1 MNCGLPPLAPS
12 AAAILARRARA
23 IRETW
28 GGGGLPTTLPT
39 VTTSYGGASAAATWG
54 PTVCPRVDLL
64 ACSTLRGGVSN
75 VHLCYPAAS
84 PALHAV
90 RNRLVIVHAGHS
102 DSYIADRNPGTG
114 GAYLTYRL
122 LREGYHVLGVSM
134 PTDGFNASQS
144 FAKLDATPVT
154 VTSHDF
160 SVLVADGAKGLR
172 FFVDGLIIALNS
184 ALATLGFS
192 HADAIGISGGAWTV
206 EMVAAVDT
214 RIRRSASVFGSMPW
228 ELRAAM
234 GGPGDNGDWEQLPTT
249 ADIWRSWGREE
260 VVYAAGCIDA
270 GRRRVQ
276 LLGPSEPVF
285 PTATVADAV
294 ARYGAGIDAVVPT
307 GQHEIRSSAATA
319 HEYTDTDI
327 EWLMDWLEAA

>member
-23 IRETW
+23 IRDTW
-28 GGGGLPTTLPT
+28 GGEGLPFASPV
-39 VTTSYGGASAAATWG
+39 VTANQTGVGNARDSWPAD
-54 PTVCPRVDLL
+54 CDHVDLL
-64 ACSTLRGGVSN
+64 ECSTLRGGVSRA
-75 VHLCYPAAS
+75 HLCFPVAS

-90 RNRLVIVHAGHS
+90 RDRLVVVHGGHS
-102 DSYIADRNPGTG
+102 DSYMAAGTRA
-114 GAYLTYRL
+114 AYLTYRL

-134 PTDGFNASQS
+134 PTDGFNAAQS

-154 VTSHDF
+154 ITAHDF
-160 SVLVADGAKGLR
+160 SALAADGAKALR
-172 FFVDGLIIALNS
+172 FFVDGMILAVNYALN
-184 ALATLGFS
+184 TLGFS

-249 ADIWRSWGREE
+249 ADIWRVWGREE

>member
-1 MNCGLPPLAPS
+1 MATRSVTGGIGLPW
-12 AAAILARRARA
+12 ARRARA

-184 ALATLGFS
+184 ALATLGCP
-192 HADAIGISGGAWTV
+192 H
-206 EMVAAVDT
+206 T
-214 RIRRSASVFGSMPW
+214 RQMS
-228 ELRAAM
+228 
-234 GGPGDNGDWEQLPTT
+234 
-249 ADIWRSWGREE
+249 
-260 VVYAAGCIDA
+260 
-270 GRRRVQ
+270 
-276 LLGPSEPVF
+276 
-285 PTATVADAV
+285 
-294 ARYGAGIDAVVPT
+294 AVVGSCSQSPLSP
-307 GQHEIRSSAATA
+307 GPPIAARSSHGMEPNTDAERRILVSTAATISTVQA
-319 HEYTDTDI
+319 PPESGKKGANPIHFEIQATDDANI
-327 EWLMDWLEAA
+327 LLREKASFMLP